1 MKKID
6 QIYWG
11 FSNVGVMSFAVVL
24 FSITGYYILN
34 EVGIKKYNGLFS
46 TLIPIALV
54 ELTVSIAVVNLIDYT
69 ERNG

>member
-34 EVGIKKYNGLFS
+34 EVGIKKYNELFS

-69 ERNG
+69 ERKG